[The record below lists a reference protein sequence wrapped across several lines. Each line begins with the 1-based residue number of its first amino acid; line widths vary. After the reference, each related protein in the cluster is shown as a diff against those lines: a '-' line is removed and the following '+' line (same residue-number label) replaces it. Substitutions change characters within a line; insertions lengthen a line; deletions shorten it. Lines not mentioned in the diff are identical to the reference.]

1 MIGLG
6 RHARH
11 QRIRSIDTSGD
22 SSVLARLGKL
32 FQGSGI
38 VERKRIGDGN
48 HILVAHDG
56 VGGHGDSVVGAAST
70 DGPANTVD
78 DLGLKSR
85 SVKDVG
91 KHVRRKRQDACCH
104 SRASASNDDSEDC
117 RYSGNASDC
126 SYGMAGD
133 ARLASRAIKVAL
145 SGRRIARGDGLSNR
159 VCHVLLRIIGKR
171 NVLQGV
177 AIVIRIRSHCGLL
190 SRKAEVTH
198 VRG

>member
-78 DLGLKSR
+78 DLGLRSR

-104 SRASASNDDSEDC
+104 SRASASNDDEQGLPLQRQC
-117 RYSGNASDC
+117 E
-126 SYGMAGD
+126 
-133 ARLASRAIKVAL
+133 RLFLRDGGRCAACVA
-145 SGRRIARGDGLSNR
+145 
-159 VCHVLLRIIGKR
+159 CH
-171 NVLQGV
+171 
-177 AIVIRIRSHCGLL
+177 
-190 SRKAEVTH
+190 
-198 VRG
+198 